1 MNDNGDAD
9 EKWDYRTALR
19 RGEGRW
25 GIRPRGVLPHT
36 VIVNVTDKYAE
47 NRPKGGPRNKW

>member
-1 MNDNGDAD
+1 MEMQMRSGI
-9 EKWDYRTALR
+9 TGLR
-19 RGEGRW
+19 SGEGRAVG

-36 VIVNVTDKYAE
+36 VIVNVTDKYVE